1 MDVFIYTVGA
11 IVVVV
16 VVVFLF
22 CFVVVVLLT
31 CWYQVACSH
40 FRF

>member
-1 MDVFIYTVGA
+1 MDVFINTVGA
-11 IVVVV
+11 VVVV
-16 VVVFLF
+16 VLV
-22 CFVVVVLLT
+22 T